1 MPGEAITILHL
12 SDPQFGHNHL
22 FGSSGLTVDDQHLDS
37 LFARLHED
45 LRGLAEAGGLRPDLV
60 VVSGDL
66 AEWARPSEFEQVR
79 EFLEQLAAALDLPRR
94 RVLVVPGNHD
104 ISRAAC
110 QAYFSDCE
118 ASEQQP
124 MAPFWPKWKH
134 FKAMFDRFYAGEE
147 AIAFDVDQPWTLF
160 ELPDVRLVVAGLNS
174 TMAESHRDEDHHGWV
189 GEAQLR
195 WFADRL
201 RAFQERGWLRV
212 GVVHHN
218 LIRGVVADDENLQ
231 DADDLES
238 ILAPHLNLVLHGH
251 THDAKLHRFGRGL
264 PILSTGSAAV
274 VEDARPAE
282 VPNQYQLV
290 RVHADRVERWARCYQ
305 PDQKRWVGDNRISSD
320 GGSWHDEHQERLDRV
335 HGTFPSVAP
344 DPTRVARRDPGLD
357 PRREADD
364 FLSRVAEV
372 CMLRNPG
379 ATVTRRTAPAT
390 PPLPYLR
397 VGVREDG
404 LARQYPVGACEQGV
418 GAADLERF
426 ARHVHDTYRPADPL
440 VVSELVYGGDPADQ
454 QLVQAAWHRGV
465 RLVSFMEYQG
475 ILDLRGYVA
484 KQTGRLRG
492 DRIYPPDLYV
502 PQRYRLLDTDDGPR
516 SDLLAQAME
525 WIDSPQGRFVLVL
538 GDFGRGKTFLL
549 HELARRIPEQ
559 LPHLVPVLVQLRA
572 LEKARGLD
580 ELVAQHLAAAGEE
593 RFDLQAF
600 RYMLREGRVV
610 LLFDGFD
617 ELAMRVT
624 YNRAADHLDTLVQA
638 AEGRAKVVV
647 SSRTQH
653 FRSDEQVTTA
663 LGARVELLPGRRLV
677 SIEDFDDGQIL
688 AFLVK
693 LYDGDRRRAEAR
705 FELLRDVRDLLG
717 LSRNPRMLTFIADLP
732 DEQLRQARDQR
743 GEITSAE
750 LYRLLLERWIR
761 YEQARAEPKGTAPH
775 LEVEERWE
783 AVTRLA
789 LRLWQTTDRTVGLAD
804 LASTVTET
812 LGKLADRQ
820 VDLEQATHAV
830 GSGTLLVR
838 SEEGQFTFVH
848 QSVLEW
854 LVARH
859 AADAIGAGDQRPE
872 VLGARTMSPP
882 SWPTSSAACW
892 DGTRP
897 ATGLLASSPR
907 HPPPTPS
914 RPTPYSC
921 STGSVRSPWPT
932 PSSPARTCGERACR
946 VATSTAPTS
955 TTPT

>member
-1 MPGEAITILHL
+1 
-12 SDPQFGHNHL
+12 
-22 FGSSGLTVDDQHLDS
+22 
-37 LFARLHED
+37 
-45 LRGLAEAGGLRPDLV
+45 
-60 VVSGDL
+60 
-66 AEWARPSEFEQVR
+66 
-79 EFLEQLAAALDLPRR
+79 
-94 RVLVVPGNHD
+94 
-104 ISRAAC
+104 
-110 QAYFSDCE
+110 
-118 ASEQQP
+118 
-124 MAPFWPKWKH
+124 
-134 FKAMFDRFYAGEE
+134 
-147 AIAFDVDQPWTLF
+147 
-160 ELPDVRLVVAGLNS
+160 
-174 TMAESHRDEDHHGWV
+174 
-189 GEAQLR
+189 
-195 WFADRL
+195 
-201 RAFQERGWLRV
+201 
-212 GVVHHN
+212 
-218 LIRGVVADDENLQ
+218 
-231 DADDLES
+231 
-238 ILAPHLNLVLHGH
+238 
-251 THDAKLHRFGRGL
+251 
-264 PILSTGSAAV
+264 
-274 VEDARPAE
+274 
-282 VPNQYQLV
+282 
-290 RVHADRVERWARCYQ
+290 
-305 PDQKRWVGDNRISSD
+305 
-320 GGSWHDEHQERLDRV
+320 
-335 HGTFPSVAP
+335 
-344 DPTRVARRDPGLD
+344 
-357 PRREADD
+357 
-364 FLSRVAEV
+364 
-372 CMLRNPG
+372 MLRNPG

-492 DRIYPPDLYV
+492 DRIYPPNLYV

-525 WIDSPQGRFVLVL
+525 WIDSPQGRFILVL

-717 LSRNPRMLTFIADLP
+717 LSRNPRMLGFIADLP
-732 DEQLRQARDQR
+732 DDQLRDARDQR

-750 LYRLLLERWIR
+750 LYRLLLERWIL
-761 YEQARAEPKGTAPH
+761 YEQQRAQPKGAAPH
-775 LEVEERWE
+775 LEVEDRWGGGDQ
-783 AVTRLA
+783 AG

-812 LGKLADRQ
+812 LGSSPTARSTWSRRPMPSAPAPCWSARRRASSPSSTSRSWSGWSPGTPSRQ
-820 VDLEQATHAV
+820 SAWATRV
-830 GSGTLLVR
+830 PR
-838 SEEGQFTFVH
+838 S
-848 QSVLEW
+848 SVL
-854 LVARH
+854 ARC
-859 AADAIGAGDQRPE
+859 R
-872 VLGARTMSPP
+872 P
-882 SWPTSSAACW
+882 SWPTSSGVCW

-897 ATGLLASSPR
+897 ATGPPVSSPR
-907 HPPPTPS
+907 RPPPTPS
-914 RPTPYSC
+914 RATPCSC

-932 PSSPARTCGERACR
+932 PSSPARTYGERACR
-946 VATSTAPTS
+946 VATSAAPTS